1 MRHDFE
7 MRVALAV
14 ACSAVLGLLAA
25 APAPAADSPIPA
37 ADHAA
42 IGVLIDHFVKDVVKR
57 QDLAA
62 GWLLADHHLRA
73 ATTRAAWIRGTG
85 VSVPSFPARG
95 TNFRNA
101 WTGKLVSPDRA
112 ILALMLFPAKGHK
125 DAEQTAMT
133 VDVRRVGGRWFV
145 DELYTAA
152 TFGSYGVKGPADYGP
167 GGGKALAAGNSQR
180 PQRLWLYGVL
190 LAVGSLVVGVPA
202 GFFVAAKRRDRR
214 AYRAYVATLGG
225 GEPTRSTTARG

>member
-1 MRHDFE
+1 LKIALATACS
-7 MRVALAV
+7 VAIGLLAV
-14 ACSAVLGLLAA
+14 APAA
-25 APAPAADSPIPA
+25 AADSPIPA

-62 GWLLADHHLRA
+62 GWLLADHNLRA
-73 ATTRAAWIRGTG
+73 GTTRAAWIQGTG

-95 TNFRNA
+95 ADFHNA
-101 WTGKLVSPDRA
+101 WTGTLVSPGRA

-125 DAEQTAMT
+125 DTEQTAMT
-133 VDVRRVGGRWFV
+133 VDVRRVGGRWVV
-145 DELYTAA
+145 DELYTSA

-167 GGGKALAAGNSQR
+167 AGNKALAVGSSQLA
-180 PQRLWLYGVL
+180 QRLWLYGVL
-190 LAVGSLVVGVPA
+190 LGVGALVVGVPA

-214 AYRAYVATLGG
+214 AYRAYVATLGPG
-225 GEPTRSTTARG
+225 DTARG

>member
-1 MRHDFE
+1 MHVK
-7 MRVALAV
+7 VALAA
-14 ACSAVLGLLAA
+14 ACPVAA
-25 APAPAADSPIPA
+25 ACLVLAQAVAPAAAADSPIPA

-62 GWLLADHHLRA
+62 GWLLAGHDIRA
-73 ATTRAAWIRGTG
+73 GTTRAAWVRGVG

-95 TNFRNA
+95 SDFHDA
-101 WTGKLVSPDRA
+101 WTGALVSPDRA
-112 ILALMLFPAKGHK
+112 ILALMLFPEKGHR

-133 VDVRRVGGRWFV
+133 VDVRRVGGRWLV

-167 GGGKALAAGNSQR
+167 GGGKALAAGNAQR
-180 PQRLWLYGVL
+180 TQRLWLYGVL
-190 LAVGSLVVGVPA
+190 LGVAALVVGVPA

-214 AYRAYVATLGG
+214 AYRAYVATLD
-225 GEPTRSTTARG
+225 